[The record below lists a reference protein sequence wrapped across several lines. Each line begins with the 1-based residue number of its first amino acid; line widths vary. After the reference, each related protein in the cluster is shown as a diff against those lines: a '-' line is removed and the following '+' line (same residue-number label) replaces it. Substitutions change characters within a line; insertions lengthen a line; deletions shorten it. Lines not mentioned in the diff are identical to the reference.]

1 MTSVEDVYPPG
12 HGTPEDPAGSGAP
25 RRDASGEDRPGT
37 TADPREVW
45 ESVID
50 VFEQAAD
57 EPKIAEPI
65 GRIEQD
71 VLIRSLDVEGSG
83 LLLVCRDARIEVRDV
98 DGASADHTIEIALA
112 TPDLEKLA
120 AGKSRTAMA
129 IADGR
134 ATYDG
139 PVRQFLRVLPL
150 VQAMVNPPDAMGT
163 NAEDIAQEIV

>member
-1 MTSVEDVYPPG
+1 MALAPVIEPPRSR
-12 HGTPEDPAGSGAP
+12 AARS
-25 RRDASGEDRPGT
+25 SN
-37 TADPREVW
+37 
-45 ESVID
+45 
-50 VFEQAAD
+50 FELNAWLFM
-57 EPKIAEPI
+57 
-65 GRIEQD
+65 R
-71 VLIRSLDVEGSG
+71 GSG